1 MTETLTLHIPLRL
14 VKRSGRRELQLP
26 QGATPPKGTDN
37 TLVKALARAFR
48 WKQMLESGDFPTIA
62 DLARHEGISPSYLT
76 RILRLTFLAPDIIE
90 AIVHGRQTMSITAEA
105 LRTGID
111 DDWEIQRLT
120 LARNQ

>member
-14 VKRSGRRELQLP
+14 VKRGGRRELQLP
-26 QGATPPKGTDN
+26 EAPAPPKGTDN

-62 DLARHEGISPSYLT
+62 DLARHEGIAPSYLT

-111 DDWEIQRLT
+111 DYWEIQRLT